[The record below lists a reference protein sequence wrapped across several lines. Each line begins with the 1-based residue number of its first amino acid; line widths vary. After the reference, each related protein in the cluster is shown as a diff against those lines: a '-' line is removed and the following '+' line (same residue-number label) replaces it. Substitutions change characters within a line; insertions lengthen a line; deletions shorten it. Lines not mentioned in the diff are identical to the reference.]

1 MDLLTWVKKQ
11 WDRVAA
17 AAIFVVGLLVLLLGY
32 IGISGTSYPAE
43 QMPFM
48 ISGGVF
54 GLFLLGTAGILYLSA
69 DMRDE
74 WRKLDELDE
83 TMKRLEPVAA
93 EEGNTLASA
102 TADAETA
109 PVKRASRPRTQRTG
123 TRRTGTRA

>member
-1 MDLLTWVKKQ
+1 MDLLTWMKKQ

-17 AAIFVVGLLVLLLGY
+17 AGLFVLGLLALLLGY

-43 QMPFM
+43 QMPYM

-83 TMKRLEPVAA
+83 TMKALEPAPVTEVVA
-93 EEGNTLASA
+93 TSA
-102 TADAETA
+102 TADEEPTGPIAAKA
-109 PVKRASRPRTQRTG
+109 PPRPRPRKA
-123 TRRTGTRA
+123 GTRA

>member
-1 MDLLTWVKKQ
+1 MDLLTWMKKQ

-17 AAIFVVGLLVLLLGY
+17 AGLFLIGLLVLLLGY
-32 IGISGTSYPAE
+32 LGISGTSYPAE
-43 QMPFM
+43 QMPYM

-83 TMKRLEPVAA
+83 TMKGLEPAA
-93 EEGNTLASA
+93 A
-102 TADAETA
+102 TTTPVETA
-109 PVKRASRPRTQRTG
+109 PDEQIAAVPAKPTSRPRA
-123 TRRTGTRA
+123 RRAGTRA

>member
-1 MDLLTWVKKQ
+1 MDLLTWMKKQ

-17 AAIFVVGLLVLLLGY
+17 AGLFLIGLLALLLGY
-32 IGISGTSYPAE
+32 LGISGTSYPAE
-43 QMPFM
+43 QMPYM

-83 TMKRLEPVAA
+83 TMKGLEPAA
-93 EEGNTLASA
+93 A
-102 TADAETA
+102 TTTPVQAPVETA
-109 PVKRASRPRTQRTG
+109 PDEHIAAVPAKPTSRPRA
-123 TRRTGTRA
+123 RRVGTRA

>member
-1 MDLLTWVKKQ
+1 MDLMTWMKKQ

-17 AAIFVVGLLVLLLGY
+17 AAIFILGLLALLLGY
-32 IGISGTSYPAE
+32 LGISGTSYPAE

-83 TMKRLEPVAA
+83 TMKRLEPLPVEDTIVPAA
-93 EEGNTLASA
+93 A
-102 TADAETA
+102 TADDAAA
-109 PVKRASRPRTQRTG
+109 PAPSKATTRSRVRKAGTG
-123 TRRTGTRA
+123 A

>member
-17 AAIFVVGLLVLLLGY
+17 AVIFVVGLLVLLLGY

-83 TMKRLEPVAA
+83 TLKRLQPIAS
-93 EEGNTLASA
+93 EEAITPA
-102 TADAETA
+102 TTKAGEETVTPPA
-109 PVKRASRPRTQRTG
+109 KRASRPRTRKA
-123 TRRTGTRA
+123 GTRA